1 MKVLLAEDTIDLN
14 RVITAGL
21 MHNNYEVDQAYDG
34 EQALDFIYNNG
45 YDAIILD
52 IMMPKKDGLEV
63 LRNLRSANIVTP
75 VLMLTAKS
83 EIDDRVEGLDS
94 GADDYLS
101 KPFAM
106 KELFARIRAMT
117 RRKKEY
123 TDKTLRFADFT
134 LDSEKF
140 QLKCENS
147 IILSV
152 KEFELLQMLILRTT
166 HEADT
171 GYILQQIWKDSTEAN
186 GDTVWIYISY
196 LKSKLASV
204 ASKSVITG
212 SKNGTFRLEVL

>member
-1 MKVLLAEDTIDLN
+1 MKLLLAEDTIDLN

-21 MHNNYEVDQAYDG
+21 NHSGYEVDQAYDG
-34 EQALDFIYNNG
+34 EQALDLIYNNG

-63 LRNLRSANIVTP
+63 LRELRKTNIVTP

-83 EIDDRVEGLDS
+83 EIDDRIEGLDA

-106 KELFARIRAMT
+106 KELFARVRAMT
-117 RRKKEY
+117 RRKKDY
-123 TDKTLRFADFT
+123 LDKIMSFADFT

-140 QLKCENS
+140 ELKSENS
-147 IILSV
+147 IRLSV
-152 KEFELLQMLILRTT
+152 KEFEILQMLILRTT

-171 GYILQQIWKDSTEAN
+171 SYILQQIWKDSPEADT
-186 GDTVWIYISY
+186 DTVWMYISY
-196 LKSKLASV
+196 LKSKLSAV
-204 ASKSVITG
+204 ASKAVISG
-212 SKNGTFRLEVL
+212 SKNGSFRLEVL

>member
-1 MKVLLAEDTIDLN
+1 LKLLLAEDTIDLN
-14 RVITAGL
+14 HVITTGL
-21 MHNNYEVDQAYDG
+21 KHCGFEVDQAYDG
-34 EQALDFIYNNG
+34 EQALNFLFNNG

-63 LRNLRSANIVTP
+63 LRELRNANIVTP

-83 EIDDRVEGLDS
+83 EIDDRVEGLDA

-106 KELFARIRAMT
+106 KELFARVRAMT
-117 RRKKEY
+117 RRKREY
-123 TDKTLRFADFT
+123 ADAVLTFADFT

-140 QLKCENS
+140 ELKSENS
-147 IILSV
+147 IRLSV

-171 GYILQQIWKDSTEAN
+171 GYILQQIWKDSPEAN
-186 GDTVWIYISY
+186 NDTVWIYISY
-196 LKSKLASV
+196 LKSKLAAI
-204 ASKSVITG
+204 ASNATISG
-212 SKNGTFRLEVL
+212 SRNGSFRLEGL

>member
-1 MKVLLAEDTIDLN
+1 MKLLLAEDTIDLN

-21 MHNNYEVDQAYDG
+21 NHSGYEVDQAYDG
-34 EQALDFIYNNG
+34 EQALDLIYNNG

-63 LRNLRSANIVTP
+63 LRELRKTNIVTP

-83 EIDDRVEGLDS
+83 EIDDRIEGLDA

-106 KELFARIRAMT
+106 KELFARVRAMT
-117 RRKKEY
+117 RRKKDY
-123 TDKTLRFADFT
+123 LDKIMSFADFT

-140 QLKCENS
+140 ELKSENS
-147 IILSV
+147 IRLSV
-152 KEFELLQMLILRTT
+152 KEFEILQMLILRTT

-171 GYILQQIWKDSTEAN
+171 SYILQQKWKDSPEADT
-186 GDTVWIYISY
+186 DTVWMYISY
-196 LKSKLASV
+196 PLS
-204 ASKSVITG
+204 T
-212 SKNGTFRLEVL
+212 T

>member
-1 MKVLLAEDTIDLN
+1 MKVLLAEDTVDLN

-21 MHNNYEVDQAYDG
+21 NHCGFDVDRAYDG
-34 EQALDFIYNNG
+34 EQAMDLIYHNG

-63 LRNLRSANIVTP
+63 LRELRRANIVTP

-106 KELFARIRAMT
+106 KELFARVRAMT
-117 RRKKEY
+117 RRKNEY
-123 TDKTLRFADFT
+123 TDSILSFADFT
-134 LDSEKF
+134 LDGEKF
-140 QLKCENS
+140 ELKSENS
-147 IILSV
+147 IRLSV
-152 KEFELLQMLILRTT
+152 KEFEILQMLILRTT

-171 GYILQQIWKDSTEAN
+171 QYILRQIWKDSPEAN

-196 LKSKLASV
+196 LKSKLAAV
-204 ASKSVITG
+204 ASKAEITG
-212 SKNGTFRLEVL
+212 NKNGTFRLEEV